1 MRDRETLVFLQ
12 VDFDGLTESWCE
24 ICTVFLSCLMV
35 RVKTVRWEVGVKKG
49 SFSFDAFAGSRAL
62 FWLSCSFLVSHS
74 YLIPPP
80 HFLWLHLLWPF
91 SCIIN
96 MPSQATKCQPGVHDP
111 FYFFYLCTNLKIWI
125 SSMGSQF
132 LHLNWMFE
140 FVANLNGSFSFHLRL
155 VFLRGV
161 KLSKK
166 LLHFCHLKNTNRFF
180 SISFES
186 LISMENYHLYF
197 IFGYC
202 FQEGQNWLKK

>member
-80 HFLWLHLLWPF
+80 LTFCDSIYFDPSLVLSTCLLKQQSVSQACMILFIFFIYVRTSRFEFLLW
-91 SCIIN
+91 
-96 MPSQATKCQPGVHDP
+96 DP
-111 FYFFYLCTNLKIWI
+111 NSYTLIECLNL
-125 SSMGSQF
+125 
-132 LHLNWMFE
+132 
-140 FVANLNGSFSFHLRL
+140 
-155 VFLRGV
+155 
-161 KLSKK
+161 
-166 LLHFCHLKNTNRFF
+166 
-180 SISFES
+180 
-186 LISMENYHLYF
+186 
-197 IFGYC
+197 
-202 FQEGQNWLKK
+202 